1 VLSARDWAVRS
12 MRLRRRPAEVR
23 FVEME
28 RDRARKGYETA
39 SGELQTVERDASE
52 NGSATQG
59 YMHQLN
65 VERDG

>member
-1 VLSARDWAVRS
+1 
-12 MRLRRRPAEVR
+12 
-23 FVEME
+23 ME